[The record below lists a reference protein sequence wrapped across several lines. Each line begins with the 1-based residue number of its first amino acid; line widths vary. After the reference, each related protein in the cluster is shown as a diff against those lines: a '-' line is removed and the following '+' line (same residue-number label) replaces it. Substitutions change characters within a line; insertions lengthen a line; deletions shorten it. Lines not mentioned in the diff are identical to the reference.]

1 MDYFS
6 IVLYKPQKTS
16 YKTVQDLFEIS
27 KVNKSA
33 IISPLSPEYFLKAYA
48 HQVYYSFQ
56 KDWVSNTNY
65 TDTLIKRRLQKVT
78 Y

>member
-6 IVLYKPQKTS
+6 IVLYKPQKAS
-16 YKTVQDLFEIS
+16 YKTLQDLFEIS

-33 IISPLSPEYFLKAYA
+33 INPLLSPEYIPKAYA

-56 KDWVSNTNY
+56 KTESVTPI
-65 TDTLIKRRLQKVT
+65 TLTLW
-78 Y
+78 